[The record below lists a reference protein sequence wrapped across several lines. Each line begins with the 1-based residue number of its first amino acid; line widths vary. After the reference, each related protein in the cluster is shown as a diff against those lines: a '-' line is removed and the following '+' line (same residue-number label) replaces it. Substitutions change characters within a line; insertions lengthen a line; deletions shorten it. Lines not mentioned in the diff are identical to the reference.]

1 MKIIPIAATPSQ
13 TLNVTL
19 GGQNCQIAI
28 RQKSTGVFLDL
39 SVANV
44 PVVQGVI
51 CLDRVKLVR
60 HKYQAFVGS
69 LSFVDTQGKSDP
81 DYSGFG
87 ARYQFVYLE
96 ASDL

>member
-1 MKIIPIAATPSQ
+1 MLQVPITATPSQ

-28 RQKSTGVFLDL
+28 RQNSTGVYLDL
-39 SVANV
+39 SVANA
-44 PVVQGVI
+44 PVLQSAL

-60 HKYQAFVGS
+60 HKYLGFIGS
-69 LSFVDTQGKSDP
+69 LAFVDTQGKTDP

-87 ARYQFVYLE
+87 ARYQLVYVE